1 MTNENFISY
10 WEKTLQDGK
19 PKFLLKNWL
28 RLFILLFFLD
38 LLINKLIFGDTSL
51 LDYIMSSNW
60 NEVGSKL
67 TIWVLGS
74 LVASYLQFWSY
85 NKKYEKLKSDN

>member
-19 PKFLLKNWL
+19 PKFLLKTWL

-51 LDYIMSSNW
+51 VDYIMDSNW

-67 TIWVLGS
+67 LIWVFGS

-85 NKKYEKLKSDN
+85 NKKYEKLKSGS